1 MVRMKVLVSLLLS
14 LVFFVSTTAHAE
26 PTLALQKRLS
36 SLKGQVI
43 YVDFWASWCGPC
55 RKSFPWLNEM
65 QANYGPQGLTVLSV
79 NVDAKKSFALEFLE
93 EFPANF
99 DVIYDPKGKIARSYD
114 LRGMPSSFIVDR
126 QGTVVATH
134 VGFNEQ
140 KKHQYETEIK
150 NLLKQR

>member
-14 LVFFVSTTAHAE
+14 LVFFVSTTAYAE
-26 PTLALQKRLS
+26 PTLALQKRLA

>member
-14 LVFFVSTTAHAE
+14 LVFFVSTTAYAE
-26 PTLALQKRLS
+26 PTLALQKRLA

-99 DVIYDPKGKIARSYD
+99 DVIYDPKGKVARSYD